1 MRTDTRDEALLDE
14 LAEEFA
20 ERLRRG
26 ERPAVE
32 EYREAYPHLA
42 DAISQLF
49 PTIAI
54 MEDAGGLADDATADP
69 EPLPPGTRL
78 GHFRIIEW
86 LGEGG
91 TGAVYLAE
99 DEELGKPVAVKVPCR
114 QRFSSATELAAFLD
128 EARTAAGLEHPA
140 IVPVHYFGR
149 EPDGTNYL
157 VMKYLEGGSLAERL
171 RDGPLDSREA
181 AEILVTIAEAVGY
194 LHRQGFVHRDLKPL
208 NILFDRE
215 RRPYVADFGLALHAA
230 VQGRRAG
237 DRSGTLRYMAPEQV
251 RGEAQWLDGRAD
263 VWALGAI
270 FYEMLAGQPAF
281 VSEGAAELAEEILH
295 REPRPPRQLRES
307 LSAELERICLKCLA
321 KDATQRYP
329 TASDLAADLRRWLR
343 PRRRHAALAA
353 CAAVGV
359 VLVIVVAGLWGSG
372 RSTIAPAA
380 LHGTSA
386 PAALTGAIGIRV
398 WNPQA
403 PGRNGL
409 GLGDP
414 GALPLRPG
422 DQIRVEAR
430 LNRPAYAYLVWIDSQ
445 GAAWPVYPWT
455 PGDWAARPAQE
466 TPQERLTL
474 PEATDE
480 GWPMQGP
487 RGMETLLLLARD
499 APLPAGLRLETLLA
513 GLPRQAC
520 QDPQAIVWFENGRPV
535 AVESDRLRGPNFA
548 DPRQIPDPVLQTQ
561 ELLRGRLS
569 SYFPVMRAVSV
580 ANQGE

>member
-1 MRTDTRDEALLDE
+1 MQLDTRDEALLDE
-14 LAEEFA
+14 LAEEYS

-26 ERPAVE
+26 EQPAFAD
-32 EYREAYPHLA
+32 YLDAYPHLA
-42 DAISQLF
+42 EAIGRLF

-54 MEDAGGLADDATADP
+54 MEDAGGSTEDAAADT
-69 EPLPPGTRL
+69 ELLTPGTRL
-78 GHFRIIEW
+78 GHFRIIER

-99 DEELGKPVAVKVPCR
+99 DEELGTQVAIKVPARGRCG
-114 QRFSSATELAAFLD
+114 SGAEWAGILD

-149 EPDGTNYL
+149 EPDGTCYL

-171 RDGPLDSREA
+171 NDGPLEGREA
-181 AEILVTIAEAVGY
+181 AQILGTIAEAVGY
-194 LHRQGFVHRDLKPL
+194 LHRKGFVHRDLKPL

-215 RRPYVADFGLALHAA
+215 QRPYVADFGLALHAA

-281 VSEGAAELAEEILH
+281 VSEEAAELAEEILH
-295 REPRPPRQLRES
+295 REPRPLRQQRPS

-321 KDATQRYP
+321 KDSTQRYP
-329 TASDLAADLRRWLR
+329 TASDLAADVRRWLR

-353 CAAVGV
+353 CVAVGV
-359 VLVIVVAGLWGSG
+359 VLLGVAASLWGSG
-372 RSTIAPAA
+372 RST
-380 LHGTSA
+380 TA
-386 PAALTGAIGIRV
+386 PAALTGTITAAALNGTIDIRV
-398 WNPQA
+398 WNPSD
-403 PGRNGL
+403 PGRSGL
-409 GLGDP
+409 GLGDR
-414 GALPLRPG
+414 GVLPLRPG

-455 PGDWAARPAQE
+455 PGDWTARPARE
-466 TPQERLTL
+466 TPQERLAL
-474 PEATDE
+474 PEAADE

-487 RGMETLLLLARD
+487 RGMETLVLLARD
-499 APLPAGLRLETLLA
+499 VPLPADLRLETLLA
-513 GLPRQAC
+513 GLPRQPC
-520 QDPQAIVWFENGRPV
+520 QDPQGILWFENGRPV
-535 AVESDRLRGPNFA
+535 AAAADPLRGPSFSEPLKIA
-548 DPRQIPDPVLQTQ
+548 DPVLQTQ
-561 ELLRGRLS
+561 ELLRRRLTP
-569 SYFPVMRAVSV
+569 YFPVLRAVSV